1 MNENELKSQVLE
13 TAGTEIAVV
22 DAATR
27 ETACELLKAIKAQ
40 MKKVSD
46 FWADAKKKAMEAHK
60 AVCAQEKALL
70 DPLRDAETRIK
81 IKIGAFDLAERKRI
95 AEEEERRRVAAAES
109 AALAMEAEA
118 AGETEIATEAV
129 AMAAMEAANVSYAP
143 KTAGVSTRF
152 EWRARVVDPMK
163 VPRMFLIVDEKAL
176 AAYAKATK
184 GRCPVDGVEFY
195 EAPIVGARAAF

>member
-1 MNENELKSQVLE
+1 MNVNELKIAVAE
-13 TAGTEIAVV
+13 TAGTEIVV
-22 DAATR
+22 TDAETR
-27 ETACELLKAIKAQ
+27 EIACEFLKAVKAQ
-40 MKKVSD
+40 MKKVTD
-46 FWADAKKKAMEAHK
+46 FWAEAKKKAAEAHK

-70 DPLRDAETRIK
+70 DPLKDAESRVK
-81 IKIGAFDLAERKRI
+81 AKIGAFDLAERKRI
-95 AEEEERRRVAAAES
+95 AEEEERRRVAAAEA

-129 AMAAMEAANVSYAP
+129 AMAAMEAANVSYVP

-163 VPRMFLIVDEKAL
+163 VPRMFLVVDEKAL

-184 GRCPVDGVEFY
+184 GKCQVDGVEFY
-195 EAPIVGARAAF
+195 EAPVVGARASF